1 MADEVRNSETES
13 MVEALANLMGK
24 PSNQDNPNKM
34 RKEIIQLIRN
44 PKFKKASEGRKTVK
58 ALRLPTGV
66 VNLLNA
72 KISVSAKKEILD
84 NVVGLLNKRVRI
96 SNVIEEENSKVF
108 EEENTNVVEEE
119 ASLPL
124 PREEKSKSFDEEPLP
139 TYSGAS
145 GDQDGGYFGN
155 VAEYSLLLGI
165 INIFTFTLVNSR
177 QL

>member
-1 MADEVRNSETES
+1 MKLISLTSFLCNFWLLPVIAERLDISSNILDTLADEVRNSETES

-72 KISVSAKKEILD
+72 KISVS
-84 NVVGLLNKRVRI
+84 
-96 SNVIEEENSKVF
+96 
-108 EEENTNVVEEE
+108 
-119 ASLPL
+119 
-124 PREEKSKSFDEEPLP
+124 
-139 TYSGAS
+139 
-145 GDQDGGYFGN
+145 
-155 VAEYSLLLGI
+155 
-165 INIFTFTLVNSR
+165 
-177 QL
+177 